1 MRNFAALIGK
11 YLGLVLFLFLIAG
24 FAIPTQFTWVMG
36 KIGGVPMLNML
47 LAIIMFGMGMTLKP
61 SDFVL
66 IVKRPGDVIL
76 GVVAQFMIMPL
87 VAFSLA
93 KAFDLSPALTAGIVL
108 VGTCPGGTASNIVS
122 FLAKGDVAL
131 SVTMTSVSTLLAPIL
146 TPFITYQLIGT
157 TISFDPVAMFWSIV
171 QIVILPI
178 CIGVG
183 VHSAFPTVARAVVAY
198 LPAVSGISIGLIIAG
213 VIAISRE
220 SILGTSAMILAVV
233 ILHNVFGYI
242 LGFAAARARGL
253 AWKQSITIAI
263 EVGMQNTGLATGLA
277 KAHFAAMPMATVP
290 GAIASAWHTIFGAL
304 LASAIAKY
312 KKDEVEEEEDIEAAE
327 VDVVNS

>member
-11 YLGLVLFLFLIAG
+11 YLGLVLFLFLVAG
-24 FAIPTQFTWVMG
+24 FVIPNEFKWVMS
-36 KIGGVPMLNML
+36 KVGGVPMLNLL
-47 LAIIMFGMGMTLKP
+47 LALIMFGMGMTLKP
-61 SDFVL
+61 DDFIL
-66 IVKRPGDVIL
+66 IVKRPADVIL
-76 GVVAQFMIMPL
+76 GVVAQFAIMPI
-87 VAFSLA
+87 VALTLA
-93 KAFDLSPALTAGIVL
+93 NIFDLSPALTAGIVL
-108 VGTCPGGTASNIVS
+108 VGTCPGGTASNIVA
-122 FLAKGDVAL
+122 FLARGDVAL

-157 TISFDPVAMFWSIV
+157 SIAFDPIAMFWSIV
-171 QIVILPI
+171 QIVIAPI
-178 CIGVG
+178 CIGVAI
-183 VHSAFPTVARAVVAY
+183 HSTFPKFAKIVVAY
-198 LPAVSGISIGLIIAG
+198 LPAISGISIGLIVAG
-213 VIAISRE
+213 VISISRD
-220 SILGTSAMILAVV
+220 SILGTSATILAVV

-253 AWKQSITIAI
+253 EWKRSITIAI

-312 KKDEVEEEEDIEAAE
+312 KKPEEETIEECLPAE
-327 VDVVNS
+327 TVRS